1 VRSGA
6 FCILFGLG
14 LETGCGCGAAVGAR
28 DIWSHATDS
37 KYITYVYKYSPY
49 LVRYKTLCFPTT
61 DVFPGV
67 GRLEVDLAGKGG
79 GNTS

>member
-1 VRSGA
+1 VDVE
-6 FCILFGLG
+6 LQLVHVTFG
-14 LETGCGCGAAVGAR
+14 
-28 DIWSHATDS
+28 HMDS
-37 KYITYVYKYSPY
+37 RYITYVFKYSPY
-49 LVRYKTLCFPTT
+49 LVRYKTLCFQTT

>member
-1 VRSGA
+1 MHV
-6 FCILFGLG
+6 
-14 LETGCGCGAAVGAR
+14 AAVGTR
-28 DIWSHATDS
+28 DVWSHATDS
-37 KYITYVYKYSPY
+37 KYITYVFKYSPD